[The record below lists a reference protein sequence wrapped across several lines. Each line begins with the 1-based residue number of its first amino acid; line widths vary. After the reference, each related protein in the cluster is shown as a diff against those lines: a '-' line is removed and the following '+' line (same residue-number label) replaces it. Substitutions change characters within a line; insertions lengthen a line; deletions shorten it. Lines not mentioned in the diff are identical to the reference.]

1 MCQEKLQK
9 VMDFLHLAQAQFP
22 GEKPSRGNC
31 GDMTF
36 GMQADQRLAHR
47 RVADP
52 QLVRQFDDGQM
63 LARTEPV
70 EERPGLQGAVDLMPP
85 VTAETS

>member
-1 MCQEKLQK
+1 
-9 VMDFLHLAQAQFP
+9 MDFLHLAQAQFA
-22 GEKPSRGNC
+22 GEKSSRGDSSN
-31 GDMTF
+31 MTF

-70 EERPGLQGAVDLMPP
+70 EQRLCFQGTVDLMPP
-85 VTAETS
+85 VPAEAS